1 MTKTVTSALVSSR
14 LHYANCRP
22 ILYDIITLCVCT
34 YLVVCVCVFFLLLSF
49 CVFFFKIML
58 YVIV

>member
-34 YLVVCVCVFFLLLSF
+34 YFGSVCVRFFLAAFFLCVFF
-49 CVFFFKIML
+49 
-58 YVIV
+58 